1 MTKPDK
7 NLISTSRTPT
17 NVAADLLEVNKQ
29 LHKFHRRASFVHGI
43 IQIANT
49 KDGSICAEVWD
60 EAGVIRYLDRLLAT
74 YEQPSC

>member
-7 NLISTSRTPT
+7 NLISVSRTPT
-17 NVAADLLEVNKQ
+17 NRAAGLRDVNKQ
-29 LHKFHRRASFVHGI
+29 LHKLHRKASFVHGI

-49 KDGSICAEVWD
+49 EDGAICAEVWD

-74 YEQPSC
+74 YEQPSG